1 MAKAVLLF
9 LFQKAMPLIFQV
21 HLHSAELFN
30 AATWQFAQLVD
41 VVLRDII

>member
-9 LFQKAMPLIFQV
+9 LFQKAMSLILPV
-21 HLHSAELFN
+21 YLYSEELFN

-41 VVLRDII
+41 VVLRDMV